1 MPAESL
7 STKEFAGVFKAFLE
21 EAIGHAP
28 ADEPAIRKRIH
39 DHLGVDPA
47 LLPILSEEFQR
58 FDHPNLQIAIDSY
71 LEAPDRS
78 AELLGL
84 STSQTNVRTGLSE
97 LAAPPRGGLVRGP
110 ETAEGP
116 VAYLNV
122 KVDEGRMLPCV
133 EHGLFLVHDGD
144 RRLVVLMRRAED
156 SPFQSSVRIE
166 VIAPERDHASQLLT
180 EVRASMREQNVYR
193 GRVLSLSA
201 GRSGLQVNLH
211 GLPRVERDEIVLPEG
226 VLERLERH
234 ALGFDRQAARL
245 AAAGR
250 HLKRG
255 ILLHG
260 APGTGKTLTVKYLA
274 GQSPERTVLL
284 LTGSSLGLMPQSC
297 ALARDLQP
305 STIVLED
312 VDLIAE
318 ERTYQT
324 QTANTLLF
332 QFLNE
337 IDGLAED
344 ADVMFVMTTNR
355 PQLLEPAL
363 AARPGRVDQAIEL
376 PLPDAR
382 CRARLFELYGRGLE
396 LRVTDLD
403 RFVERTEGVP
413 SAFIRELLRK
423 AALRAAE
430 ETDDGL
436 VVGDH
441 ELDEALHDMVV
452 GGGELTKSLLGMRPP
467 AAASVGQYPPPPRAR

>member
-1 MPAESL
+1 MPAESF
-7 STKEFAGVFKAFLE
+7 STRDFAVTFKAFLE
-21 EAIGHAP
+21 EAVGQAP
-28 ADEPAIRKRIH
+28 VDEPPIRKRIRV
-39 DHLGVDPA
+39 HLGVDPA
-47 LLPILSEEFQR
+47 GLPVISEEFQQYE
-58 FDHPNLQIAIDSY
+58 HPNLQIAIDSY
-71 LEAPDRS
+71 LDAPGRS
-78 AELLGL
+78 AEVLGL
-84 STSQTNVRTGLSE
+84 PRNVHTGLAE
-97 LAAPPRGGLVRGP
+97 LAAAPRRGVARGP
-110 ETAEGP
+110 EAAEGP

-122 KVDEGRMLPCV
+122 KVDEDRMLPCV
-133 EHGLFLVHDGD
+133 EHGLFLVSDGD
-144 RRLVVLMRRAED
+144 SRLVVLMRGGVEP
-156 SPFQSSVRIE
+156 SPFPSVRME
-166 VIAPERDHASQLLT
+166 VIASQPDHAGQLLS
-180 EVRASMREQNVYR
+180 EVRASMREHNVYR

-201 GRSGLQVNLH
+201 GRSGLDVNLH
-211 GLPRVERDEIVLPEG
+211 SLPRVERSEIVLPDG
-226 VLERLERH
+226 VLERIERH
-234 ALGFDRQAARL
+234 TIGFARQAARL

-255 ILLHG
+255 LLLHG

-284 LTGSSLGLMPQSC
+284 LTGRGLGLMPQSC

-318 ERTYQT
+318 ERTHQS
-324 QTANTLLF
+324 QAANTLLF

-337 IDGLAED
+337 LDGLAED

-382 CRARLFELYGRGLE
+382 CRAQLFELYGQGLDLHLE
-396 LRVTDLD
+396 DLD
-403 RFVERTEGVP
+403 RLVERTEGVP

-430 ETDDGL
+430 ETDDRL
-436 VVGDH
+436 VVNDLH
-441 ELDEALHDMVV
+441 LDEALHDMVV

-467 AAASVGQYPPPPRAR
+467 AAGVVGQYPPAPSAR